1 MIPDPIPGTLSCDT
15 LFHPFIGQDLPR
27 LLKARAED
35 RTDHEFLIWVP
46 FDGDAQRWTYGDF
59 YREVCR
65 LAAGMKA
72 EGVGKGN
79 MVLLHMENCPEFL
92 LTWHAC
98 SRLGAIVVTTNTR
111 SSEDELQYFLADCGA
126 SIAITQPKFESMVRK
141 AGANLEWVAVTNSD
155 VGATPERPRSE
166 EAIAFEDLR
175 GDENDA
181 PLLDAAPLA
190 VNSIQYTSGTTSRPK
205 GVLWTHANGLW
216 GAQMNAR
223 HTTLTPDDIG
233 HVCLP
238 LYHTNAL
245 CYSHLATLWVG
256 ATMVLQPK
264 FSASRY
270 WKVCTEHH
278 CTYGVQIPFMLFALM
293 KHPVPEQH
301 DFRLWGLGAE
311 NPGVVSDMFRIP
323 CLGWFGMT
331 ETITLPII
339 SSVHLA
345 GREMSMGRPAPE
357 YDIQV
362 RRDDGSHVDIGES
375 GALWIRGVPGLSL
388 FAGYLHKPEA
398 TAEAF
403 DADGWFETGDLVTPN
418 DDGTITF
425 NGRDRDTMRVGAEN
439 VAESEVERVIQAVEV
454 VTEVAVV
461 GKPDPMLGD
470 VPVAFVQI
478 IMPTP
483 GIEEVVI
490 AACREKLADFK
501 VPAEVRVV
509 DDFPR
514 VTLGK
519 IDKKLLR
526 KTLADEVGEQP
537 PS

>member
-1 MIPDPIPGTLSCDT
+1 MIPEPIPGTLACNT
-15 LFHPFIGQDLPR
+15 LFHPFVGQDVPR

-35 RTDHEFLIWVP
+35 RADHHFLIWAP
-46 FDGDAQRWTYGDF
+46 FDGDEQRWTYGAF
-59 YREVCR
+59 YQEVCR
-65 LAAGMKA
+65 LAAGMRAK
-72 EGVGKGN
+72 GVSRGD

-111 SSEDELQYFLADCGA
+111 SSEDEMQYFLEDCGA
-126 SIAITQPKFESMVRK
+126 SVAITQPKFESMVRN
-141 AGANLEWVAVTNSD
+141 AGPRLKWLAVTETD
-155 VGATPERPRSE
+155 LGATPDTPRSGQ
-166 EAIAFEDLR
+166 ALPFEDLR
-175 GDENDA
+175 GDIEDA
-181 PLLDAAPLA
+181 PLLDAEPLS

-205 GVLWTHANGLW
+205 GVLWTHANALW

-223 HTTLTPDDIG
+223 HTTLRPDDVG

-270 WKVCTEHH
+270 WKVCAEHH

-311 NPGVVSDMFRIP
+311 NPGIISDTFRIP

-331 ETITLPII
+331 ETISLPII

-345 GREMSMGRPAPE
+345 GQEMSMGRPAPE

-362 RRDDGSHVDIGES
+362 RREDGSHVDIGES
-375 GALWIRGVPGLSL
+375 GALWIRGIPGLSL

-403 DADGWFETGDLVTPN
+403 DADGWFDTGDRVTPN

-439 VAESEVERVIQAVEV
+439 VAESEVERVVQGVPV

-470 VPVAFVQI
+470 VPVAFVQT

-483 GIEEVVI
+483 GIEEMVI

-501 VPAEVRVV
+501 VPVEVRVV

-526 KTLADEVGEQP
+526 KTLADEVGEF
-537 PS
+537 PSS

>member
-1 MIPDPIPGTLSCDT
+1 MIPDSIPGTPSVDK
-15 LFHPFIGQDLPR
+15 LFHPFIGQDVPR

-35 RTDHEFLIWVP
+35 RAEHAFLVWAP
-46 FDGDAQRWTYGDF
+46 FDGDVQRWTYGRF
-59 YREVCR
+59 YEEVCR
-65 LAAGMKA
+65 LAAAMRA
-72 EGVGKGN
+72 QGVRRGG

-111 SSEDELQYFLADCGA
+111 SSEDEMEYFLEDCGA
-126 SIAITQPKFESMVRK
+126 TVAITQPRFESLVRA
-141 AGANLEWVAVTNSD
+141 AGPNLRWVAVTETD
-155 VGATPERPRSE
+155 VGAAPETPRSDA
-166 EAIAFEDLR
+166 AIAFETLR
-175 GDENDA
+175 ADADDA
-181 PLLDAAPLA
+181 PLLDAEPLS

-205 GVLWTHANGLW
+205 GVLWTHANALW

-223 HTTLTPDDIG
+223 NTTLQPDDIG

-270 WKVCTEHH
+270 WPVCIEHR

-293 KHPVPEQH
+293 KHPVPERH
-301 DFRLWGLGAE
+301 HFRLWGLGAE
-311 NPGVVSDMFRIP
+311 NPGIISDTFGIN

-339 SSVHLA
+339 SSPHLA
-345 GREMSMGRPAPE
+345 GQEMSMGRPAPE
-357 YDIQV
+357 YGIQV
-362 RRDDGSHVDIGES
+362 RREDGSHADIGES
-375 GALWIRGVPGLSL
+375 GELWIHGIPGLSL
-388 FAGYLHKPEA
+388 FAGYLHKADA
-398 TAEAF
+398 TADAF
-403 DADGWFETGDLVTPN
+403 DADGWFETGDRVTPN
-418 DDGTITF
+418 ADGTITF

-439 VAESEVERVIQAVEV
+439 VAESEVERVVQGVPA
-454 VTEVAVV
+454 VTEAAVV
-461 GKPDPMLGD
+461 GKPDPMLGE
-470 VPVAFVQI
+470 VPVAFVQT

-483 GIEEVVI
+483 GIEEMVI
-490 AACREKLADFK
+490 AACRDKLADFK
-501 VPAEVRVV
+501 VPVEVRVV

-519 IDKKLLR
+519 IDKKSLR
-526 KTLADEVGEQP
+526 KALADETGEFP

>member
-1 MIPDPIPGTLSCDT
+1 MIPDSIPGTLSCDT
-15 LFHPFIGQDLPR
+15 LFHPFIGQDVPR

-35 RTDHEFLIWVP
+35 RGDHDFLVWAP
-46 FDGDAQRWTYGDF
+46 FDGNVQRWTYSEF
-59 YREVCR
+59 YEEVCR

-72 EGVGKGN
+72 GGDGKGD

-92 LTWHAC
+92 LTWHSC

-111 SSEDELQYFLADCGA
+111 SSEDEMQYFLDDCGA
-126 SIAITQPKFESMVRK
+126 SAAITQPKFESLVRK
-141 AGANLEWVAVTNSD
+141 AGPKLKWVAVTETD
-155 VGATPERPRSE
+155 VGAAPETPRGN
-166 EAIAFEDLR
+166 EAIPFENLR

-181 PLLDAAPLA
+181 PLLEAEPLA

-205 GVLWTHANGLW
+205 GVLWTHANALW

-223 HTTLTPDDIG
+223 HTTLRPDDVG

-270 WKVCTEHH
+270 WSVCSEHH

-293 KHPVPEQH
+293 KHPVPDRH

-311 NPGVVSDMFRIP
+311 NPGIIKDTFGIS

-331 ETITLPII
+331 ETISLPII
-339 SSVHLA
+339 SSVHMP

-357 YDIQV
+357 YGIQV
-362 RRDDGSHVDIGES
+362 RREDGSPVDIGES
-375 GALWIRGVPGLSL
+375 GSLWILGVPGLSL
-388 FAGYLHKPEA
+388 FAGYLHKSEA
-398 TAEAF
+398 TEEAF
-403 DADGWFETGDLVTPN
+403 DANGWFETGDLVTPN

-439 VAESEVERVIQAVEV
+439 VAESEVERVIQGVEV
-454 VTEVAVV
+454 VIEVAVV

-470 VPVAFVQI
+470 VPIAFVQT

-483 GIEEVVI
+483 GIEETVI

-501 VPAEVRVV
+501 VPVEVRVV

-526 KTLADEVGEQP
+526 KTLADEVGEF
-537 PS
+537 PSS